1 MLNQLLCHTD
11 IVETLDLNNWGRLDV
26 FATVFLRLIRFQ
38 NQERNILKA
47 VYRKL
52 YFKRYM
58 QYSSACFLK
67 LITDWWLTDNW

>member
-1 MLNQLLCHTD
+1 MLNQLLCHID

-52 YFKRYM
+52 YFKR
-58 QYSSACFLK
+58 
-67 LITDWWLTDNW
+67 